1 MLSRVLFFAE
11 DMKGSDDENEWLWM
25 ILHGGSLVHA
35 SAGYIS
41 KLTFGAL
48 FARFLLFTGPY
59 RV

>member
-35 SAGYIS
+35 SAGP
-41 KLTFGAL
+41 LAFE
-48 FARFLLFTGPY
+48 Y
-59 RV
+59 RS